1 MARDTLSWAPQDAR
15 PAAAPGRCS
24 RGPSRGPSLP
34 GVPRGSGLGSCRAR
48 ARRGGDVRGE
58 WPGRGAP
65 RGRYL
70 RVDVAHRVVLDLAE
84 QLLWNFGRRLRHDH
98 GGAAAPGPA
107 SPGPP
112 RPASQLCPPP
122 GLTARP
128 AAAAALGPAPPPV
141 RGPERGSRARPE
153 ARTTTPAR
161 QGSVWD
167 APAWRAAQ
175 RSLHHRLGHQ
185 G

>member
-1 MARDTLSWAPQDAR
+1 MARGTLSRAPQDAR

-24 RGPSRGPSLP
+24 RGPSRGPSRP

-48 ARRGGDVRGE
+48 ARRSRGE
-58 WPGRGAP
+58 WPVGGAP

-98 GGAAAPGPA
+98 GGAAVPGPA

-112 RPASQLCPPP
+112 RPASQLCQLPSR
-122 GLTARP
+122 TARP
-128 AAAAALGPAPPPV
+128 AAAAALRPAPPPV

-153 ARTTTPAR
+153 ARTTAPGR
-161 QGSVWD
+161 QGSM
-167 APAWRAAQ
+167 
-175 RSLHHRLGHQ
+175 
-185 G
+185 